1 MALAVAGALLA
12 CFIPA
17 SVLAAGKAAP
27 AAKPEQ
33 AQQAGR
39 LIIARSANLGQA
51 VVGVAIDG
59 KETATINYGRT
70 YNEPLAAGQHVITVT
85 PVPNFEH
92 ALPSGRQ
99 VNVQPGKTYKFTA
112 KRSDV
117 AVVLK

>member
-1 MALAVAGALLA
+1 M
-12 CFIPA
+12 
-17 SVLAAGKAAP
+17 LAAGKVAA

-33 AQQAGR
+33 AQEGGR
-39 LIIARSANLGQA
+39 LIIARSANLGSA

-59 KETATINYGRT
+59 KDTATINYGRT

-92 ALPSGRQ
+92 ALPSSKQ
-99 VNVQPGKTYKFTA
+99 INVQPGKTYKFTA
-112 KRSDV
+112 RRSDV